1 MRLSFRISGTGSC
14 VPDKVVKND
23 DLAAIVDTSDE
34 WIRSR
39 TGIEERRVMGE
50 EDSLLVM
57 GTQAVNHAL
66 IDAGVNSQQID
77 LLICCSL
84 QGDYVSPSLSCLIGG
99 EIGIRE
105 DCITL
110 DINMGCCG
118 FIYDMNV
125 AKAYFSAGFVK
136 TAVLVSAESLTRLID
151 WTDRATCV
159 LFGDASAAVVLQK
172 GDNEIEFDMKVNG
185 KKGAEFLNVTRS
197 GDNCPY
203 HSYKAEANILHMN
216 GQEIYKFAVS
226 SIVDRIQKL
235 LLKCNLAHNQ
245 ISKYLFHQ
253 ANMRI
258 INAAI
263 SRTKESA
270 EKFPHNIERYGNT
283 SSASIP
289 LLLDE
294 LNKAGKLQRG
304 ERLMMCA
311 FGAGLASAACV
322 LIW

>member
-39 TGIEERRVMGE
+39 TGIEERRIMSE
-50 EDSLLVM
+50 EDSLLAM
-57 GTQAVNHAL
+57 GTQAVNRAL
-66 IDAGVNSQQID
+66 SDAGVDSQQID
-77 LLICCSL
+77 LLICCTL
-84 QGDYVSPSLSCLIGG
+84 QGDFVSPSLSCLIGG
-99 EIGIRE
+99 EIGVRE
-105 DCITL
+105 DCIAL

-118 FIYDMNV
+118 FISAMSL

-136 TAVLVSAESLTRLID
+136 TAVIVSAESLTRLVD
-151 WTDRATCV
+151 WKDRATCV

-172 GDNEIEFDMKVNG
+172 DENKIEFDIKLNG
-185 KKGAEFLNVTRS
+185 KEGAEFLNVTRS

-203 HSYKAEANILHMN
+203 HAYKAEANILHMN

-226 SIVDRIQKL
+226 SIVERIHN
-235 LLKCNLAHNQ
+235 LLKKCNIAQGQ
-245 ISKYLFHQ
+245 ISKYLLHQ

-263 SRTKESA
+263 FRTKESA
-270 EKFPHNIERYGNT
+270 EKFPHNIEKYGNT

-294 LNKAGKLQRG
+294 LNKSGKLRRG
-304 ERLMMCA
+304 ERLVMCA
-311 FGAGLASAACV
+311 FGAGLASAACM
-322 LIW
+322 LNW